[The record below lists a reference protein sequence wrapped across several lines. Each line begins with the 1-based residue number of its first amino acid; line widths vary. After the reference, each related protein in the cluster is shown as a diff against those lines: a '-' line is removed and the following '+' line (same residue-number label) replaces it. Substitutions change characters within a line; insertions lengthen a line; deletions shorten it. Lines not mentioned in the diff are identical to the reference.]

1 MSIAKKTMMFDAT
14 SGSSA
19 ANVVSAAGYVSA
31 LTVTGDGTNLATIT
45 LVNNTSGTTPVVYT
59 LIAKES
65 ASVAFNPPIRL
76 DTGVRV
82 TVNGTGCNY
91 AIAYKAE

>member
-1 MSIAKKTMMFDAT
+1 MMFDAAT
-14 SGSSA
+14 GSSA
-19 ANVVSAAGYVSA
+19 ANVVAAAGYVSS
-31 LTVTGDGTNLATIT
+31 LTVKGDGTNLATII
-45 LVNNTSGTTPVVYT
+45 LHNATSGTGSAVYT
-59 LIAKES
+59 LTAKET
-65 ASVAFNPPIRL
+65 ASVSFNPPIRL